1 MYHSLLV
8 NSRFNTTRYKLC
20 CLLVITSVYVLWWGW
35 IRSFPMALTSDD
47 ALNFS
52 RGVVRFSVLEFRP
65 HFPGYPAFIGFARL
79 AAVWVDTTMAPI
91 WVSLLS
97 AMMIPVLVARLVLL
111 LCGSWTAAT
120 FGCLLALGQPLLAS
134 IALSGLSDS
143 AAIMLFLM
151 ALIAA
156 MQQKNGWVG
165 LWLGLMLATRPSYMP
180 LAFAMLLVPYLGDRT
195 GSTIRAYLQASV
207 VIAVIGV
214 SCLLFIWA
222 HDGAAYFEEG
232 RRFTLG
238 HFSIWGNTAEGNT
251 NSLHQWYVSLN
262 KGFGWAGIGCAA
274 LSLFCAMYSGLSSKF
289 GLRVNHSASHG
300 IKQKLALI
308 AAIAGMYWLW
318 VTVGQN
324 PDNLRH
330 WAPVLFSFLVVFSV
344 QLALLAHGDTAN
356 EWLINPAYICA
367 VGAVL
372 YCFTLGYQTYSSVQ
386 RQAPIQQA
394 IVWIKAHPQV
404 NIVGTNYSVNLL
416 RDQLASYS
424 IYDMYYPSSKW
435 ALRAAAKQA
444 PKSAWRLSGTRL
456 DQQTLVTQFLPRFI
470 GERRLFLYQISQ

>member
-1 MYHSLLV
+1 MYHSLLAT
-8 NSRFNTTRYKLC
+8 NKLNTTPYNLRYLIIMA
-20 CLLVITSVYVLWWGW
+20 LAYVLWWGW

-65 HFPGYPAFIGFARL
+65 HFPGYPAFIGFARI
-79 AAVWVDTTMAPI
+79 AAIWVDATIAPI

-97 AMMIPVLVARLVLL
+97 AMMIPVLVARLVLV
-111 LCGSWTAAT
+111 LCGSWAAAT
-120 FGCLLALGQPLLAS
+120 LGCLLALGQPLLAS

-151 ALIAA
+151 AVIAA

-180 LAFAMLLVPYLGDRT
+180 LAVTMLFVPCLGDRT
-195 GSTIRAYLQASV
+195 SSTIRAYLQAGV
-207 VIAVIGV
+207 VIAFIGV

-262 KGFGWAGIGCAA
+262 TGFGWVGVGCAA
-274 LSLFCAMYSGLSSKF
+274 LSLFYAMYSGFLSKF
-289 GLRVNHSASHG
+289 GLKASLSALQG

-330 WAPVLFSFLVVFSV
+330 WAPVLFVFLVVFSV
-344 QLALLAHGDTAN
+344 QLALLAHSDKAN
-356 EWLINPAYICA
+356 KMLINPAYICA

-372 YCFTLGYQTYSSVQ
+372 YCLSLGYPTYSSVQ

-394 IVWIKAHPQV
+394 IVWIKAYPQV
-404 NIVGTNYSVNLL
+404 NVVGTNYSVNLL